1 MMQNLIRDIEARIE
15 ESSERSQ
22 FNEKQERWSEADF
35 YAGKASAFGDVKILI
50 EKTHKENEINP
61 GVLTIADHYG
71 LNHQLE
77 KCKEEL
83 NELIE
88 ALGSNCDTH
97 LAEEIADVEIMISQI
112 KYLRNI
118 PDEQVDVIKKYK
130 IQRQLRRIAKENS
143 LSNPKN
149 CKELYDAGK
158 DVSSGLRQGILDAM
172 KEQSHECDTIK
183 SPSHYMLDGLNVES
197 IDVIK
202 AVLGEDGLKAHCRG
216 CTLKYLLR
224 ADKKNRTEDLKKARV
239 YLNWEIEYGCDN

>member
-1 MMQNLIRDIEARIE
+1 MISGDLI
-15 ESSERSQ
+15 
-22 FNEKQERWSEADF
+22 F
-35 YAGKASAFGDVKILI
+35 
-50 EKTHKENEINP
+50 
-61 GVLTIADHYG
+61 IADHYG
-71 LNHQLE
+71 LEHQLG

-88 ALGSNCDTH
+88 ALGSSSDTH

-118 PDEQVDVIKKYK
+118 PTKRVDFVKKYK
-130 IQRQLRRIAKENS
+130 IQRQLSRIAKENS

-183 SPSHYMLDGLNVES
+183 NPSHYMLDGLNVEA

-202 AVLGEDGLKAHCRG
+202 AVLGEDGFKAHCRG
-216 CTLKYLLR
+216 CALKYLLR